1 MKNVTKQIKK
11 IHYLILLLLLSC
23 LPTLAQNG
31 VTVKGTVV
39 DGNGETVIGAS
50 VVVKNNNSIGTIS
63 DIDGN
68 FTLAVPNDKVTLVV
82 SFIGM
87 KSQEVKI
94 AGQKTLKI
102 TLEDDSQQLE
112 EVVVVGY
119 GQQKKASVVG
129 AITQTSAKVLERAGG
144 VSDLGSALTGNLPG
158 VITTASTGMPGEE
171 DPQIVIRGAS
181 SWNNSSPLILVD
193 GIERPMSGIDVNS
206 VESISVLKDASAT
219 AVYGVKG
226 ANGVILITTKRG
238 KEGKATINVS
248 GSMAL
253 KMPSKLPNK
262 LDSYDAF
269 QLRNNAVEYELGLA
283 SDSWM
288 YMMPQAEIDK
298 YRHPAN
304 QAEAERY
311 PNIDW
316 ADWMFKDHAF
326 SENAN
331 VSVSGG
337 TRFVKYYA
345 SIDYQHEGDL
355 FKEYDNGRG
364 YQTTYG
370 YNRVNMRSNP

>member
-326 SENAN
+326 SENCLLYTSDA
-331 VSVSGG
+331 
-337 TRFVKYYA
+337 A
-345 SIDYQHEGDL
+345 DEL
-355 FKEYDNGRG
+355 
-364 YQTTYG
+364 
-370 YNRVNMRSNP
+370 